1 MITGNYIVVDIETTK
16 SNDAHEFAKNII
28 PPSNY
33 KDEKKIAEYIA
44 DKTAEW
50 ENKTAL
56 SPLTGR
62 ICAIGTL
69 LEYGGELPI
78 QNIEYD
84 IDGSS
89 EQKLLKSFWKTI
101 STHNGYIIGHNI
113 KGFDLPYLILRS
125 LKYNITPSFY
135 PNRNNYSQVI
145 DTMDLWNMNRY
156 PKDYISLDMF
166 ARFLG
171 VGMKTGSGEMFFD
184 TLKTDEESALKYLA
198 NDLHLTNNVFK
209 KFIYLL

>member
-1 MITGNYIVVDIETTK
+1 M
-16 SNDAHEFAKNII
+16 
-28 PPSNY
+28 
-33 KDEKKIAEYIA
+33 
-44 DKTAEW
+44 
-50 ENKTAL
+50 
-56 SPLTGR
+56 
-62 ICAIGTL
+62 
-69 LEYGGELPI
+69 
-78 QNIEYD
+78 
-84 IDGSS
+84 
-89 EQKLLKSFWKTI
+89 
-101 STHNGYIIGHNI
+101 
-113 KGFDLPYLILRS
+113 PYLILRS